1 MKTKIYTL
9 PLLLMGI
16 VCYSQ
21 DKISKKNGTSFDA
34 KIIEI
39 GASNITYKE
48 LDYLDG
54 PSHSLNKSEIYKITY
69 ANGKEDLLG
78 KYHNVDEVKAF
89 IADKIREFGADRDNG
104 MLRLAAEFE
113 GNNIRINSVDKNG
126 KLYYEGDLWDLSK
139 VVEFHKVSKRKNG
152 DAFLNIVTYKVK
164 RSSEKLDKLVI
175 RVINYGIA
183 EELSEAF
190 KDLNIM
196 LKKDL

>member
-1 MKTKIYTL
+1 MKTKMYAF
-9 PLLLMGI
+9 PLLLMG
-16 VCYSQ
+16 VLCYSQ
-21 DKISKKNGTSFDA
+21 DKIIKKNGNSFEA
-34 KIIEI
+34 KIIEV

-48 LDYLDG
+48 LDYQDG
-54 PSHSLNKSEIYKITY
+54 PTHSLNKPEIYKIIY
-69 ANGKEDLLG
+69 GNGKEDLLG

-126 KLYYEGDLWDLSK
+126 KLYYKGDLWDLSK

-175 RVINYGIA
+175 RVMNYGIA

-196 LKKDL
+196 LKKS

>member
-1 MKTKIYTL
+1 
-9 PLLLMGI
+9 MGI
-16 VCYSQ
+16 ACFSQ
-21 DKISKKNGTSFDA
+21 DKIAKKNGTSFEA
-34 KIIEI
+34 KIIEV

-78 KYHNVDEVKAF
+78 KYHNADEVKTF
-89 IADKIREFGADRDNG
+89 IADKIKEFGADRDNG
-104 MLRLAAEFE
+104 MLRLAAEFD
-113 GNNIRINSVDKNG
+113 GNNMRINSVDKNG
-126 KLYYEGDLWDLSK
+126 KLYYEGDWWDMSK
-139 VVEFHKVSKRKNG
+139 VVEFHRVSKRKNG

-164 RSSEKLDKLVI
+164 RSNEKLDKLVI

-190 KDLNIM
+190 KDLNVM

>member
-9 PLLLMGI
+9 PLLLLG
-16 VCYSQ
+16 VSCYSQ

-34 KIIEI
+34 KIIEV
-39 GASNITYKE
+39 GGSDVTYKE
-48 LDYLDG
+48 LDYLEG
-54 PSHSLNKSEIYKITY
+54 PVHSLKKSEIYKITY
-69 ANGKEDLLG
+69 GNGKEDLLG
-78 KYHNVDEVKAF
+78 KYHNVDEVKTF
-89 IADKIREFGADRDNG
+89 ITDKIKEFGADRDNG

-113 GNNIRINSVDKNG
+113 GNNIRINSVDKKG
-126 KLYYEGDLWDLSK
+126 KLYYEGDWWDLSK
-139 VVEFHKVSKRKNG
+139 VVDFHKVSKRKNG

-175 RVINYGIA
+175 RMINYGVA